1 MVQARGIQIR
11 QNVRNMGVQVLE
23 QMVRSAY
30 NVNGTGMNALKNRE
44 HTTNVPI
51 QHPVRKWRR
60 YILLRPT
67 GNSNVLQEDSLANS
81 FNILCTAI

>member
-30 NVNGTGMNALKNRE
+30 NVNGTGMKRSE
-44 HTTNVPI
+44 EQRTH
-51 QHPVRKWRR
+51 H
-60 YILLRPT
+60 
-67 GNSNVLQEDSLANS
+67 
-81 FNILCTAI
+81 